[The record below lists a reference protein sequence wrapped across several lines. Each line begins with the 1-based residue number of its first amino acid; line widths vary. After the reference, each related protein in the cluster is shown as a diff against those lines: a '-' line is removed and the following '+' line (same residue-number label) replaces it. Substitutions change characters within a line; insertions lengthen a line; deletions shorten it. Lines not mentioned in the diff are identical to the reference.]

1 MKYLKIEYLKNHL
14 FCTERTDWLEYGIRN
29 RRKSHKQNRNW
40 PKHGINSCWL
50 ICAWEKRADWV
61 WKRYLRNKIKGIQ
74 HGQKRFW
81 NPKSSLHVL
90 TVAVIIH
97 PSFPLNRKTAAMNK
111 LPVLTAITVLL
122 SACQPSGNNQ
132 SADTPAGKAVS
143 APAEASSAGTSAAA
157 PAPVAAS
164 DVQAASVPQA
174 SGIPVVGTASAV
186 LYDKTQ
192 CVQGHPTY
200 CAKSNIRLPQTG
212 IAWLDTLLKQQ
223 LYEDFSA
230 EGQPA
235 VKSDAALRKLID
247 HLVAESADGL
257 KDYAAEKS
265 AINELYDNTDFSFQ
279 YQRGRLATFRLIH
292 DSYSGGAHNNYAESY
307 VTVDLEKRRVL
318 NIADIVAEGKM
329 GALDALLQKRYDE
342 FILADNQEYDGNN
355 GSALIRQHKETF
367 SKKAELTDSFELTA
381 DGLAFHYSPY
391 EIAPF
396 AAGVVKLTVA
406 PDELKGILRPE
417 YLP

>member
-1 MKYLKIEYLKNHL
+1 M
-14 FCTERTDWLEYGIRN
+14 N
-29 RRKSHKQNRNW
+29 R
-40 PKHGINSCWL
+40 
-50 ICAWEKRADWV
+50 
-61 WKRYLRNKIKGIQ
+61 
-74 HGQKRFW
+74 
-81 NPKSSLHVL
+81 
-90 TVAVIIH
+90 
-97 PSFPLNRKTAAMNK
+97 
-111 LPVLTAITVLL
+111 LPVLTAIALLL
-122 SACQPSGNNQ
+122 SACQPSGNSQ
-132 SADTPAGKAVS
+132 SADTPSGKAVS
-143 APAEASSAGTSAAA
+143 APAAASSAGTSAAA
-157 PAPVAAS
+157 SAPVAAS
-164 DVQAASVPQA
+164 VVQAASVPQA

-212 IAWLDTLLKQQ
+212 IAWLDDLLKQR

-235 VKSDAALRKLID
+235 VKPDAALRQLID
-247 HLVAESADGL
+247 RFMAESADRL
-257 KDYAAEKS
+257 ENYAAEKS
-265 AINELYDNTDFSFQ
+265 AINEFYDNTDFRFQ
-279 YQRGRLATFRLIH
+279 YQRGRLATFRMLH
-292 DSYSGGAHNNYAESY
+292 NSYTLSAHSNNAESY
-307 VTVDLEKRRVL
+307 ITVDLEKRRVL
-318 NIADIVAEGKM
+318 NIADIVAEGKLA
-329 GALDALLQKRYDE
+329 ALDTLLQKRYDE

-355 GSALIRQHKETF
+355 GAALIRQHKEIF
-367 SKKAELTDSFELTA
+367 SKKAELTDSFELTS

>member
-1 MKYLKIEYLKNHL
+1 M
-14 FCTERTDWLEYGIRN
+14 N
-29 RRKSHKQNRNW
+29 R
-40 PKHGINSCWL
+40 
-50 ICAWEKRADWV
+50 
-61 WKRYLRNKIKGIQ
+61 
-74 HGQKRFW
+74 
-81 NPKSSLHVL
+81 
-90 TVAVIIH
+90 
-97 PSFPLNRKTAAMNK
+97 
-111 LPVLTAITVLL
+111 LPVLTAIALLL
-122 SACQPSGNNQ
+122 SACQPSGNSQ

-143 APAEASSAGTSAAA
+143 APAAASSAGTSAAA

-164 DVQAASVPQA
+164 VVQAASVPQA
-174 SGIPVVGTASAV
+174 SGI
-186 LYDKTQ
+186 
-192 CVQGHPTY
+192 
-200 CAKSNIRLPQTG
+200 RLPQTG
-212 IAWLDTLLKQQ
+212 IAWLDALLKQQ

-318 NIADIVAEGKM
+318 NIADIVAEGKLA
-329 GALDALLQKRYDE
+329 ALDALLQKRYDE

-355 GSALIRQHKETF
+355 GAALIRQHKETF

-396 AAGVVKLTVA
+396 AAGVVKLTVT

>member
-1 MKYLKIEYLKNHL
+1 
-14 FCTERTDWLEYGIRN
+14 
-29 RRKSHKQNRNW
+29 
-40 PKHGINSCWL
+40 
-50 ICAWEKRADWV
+50 
-61 WKRYLRNKIKGIQ
+61 
-74 HGQKRFW
+74 
-81 NPKSSLHVL
+81 
-90 TVAVIIH
+90 
-97 PSFPLNRKTAAMNK
+97 MNK
-111 LPVLTAITVLL
+111 LPVLTAIAVLL
-122 SACQPSGNNQ
+122 SACQPSGNSQ
-132 SADTPAGKAVS
+132 SAATPAGKAAS
-143 APAEASSAGTSAAA
+143 APAMASSASTSAAA
-157 PAPVAAS
+157 SVPVAAS

-174 SGIPVVGTASAV
+174 SGIPVVGTASVV

-212 IAWLDTLLKQQ
+212 IAWLDVLLKQR

-247 HLVAESADGL
+247 HHVAESADGL
-257 KDYAAEKS
+257 KNYAAEKS

-329 GALDALLQKRYDE
+329 AALDALLQKRYDE
-342 FILADNQEYDGNN
+342 FILAGNKEYDGNN
-355 GSALIRQHKETF
+355 GSALIRQHKEIF

-381 DGLAFHYSPY
+381 DGQLVFHYGPY
-391 EIAPF
+391 EINSYSDYSEG
-396 AAGVVKLTVA
+396 AAKLTVA
-406 PDELKGILRPE
+406 PDKLKGILRPE

>member
-1 MKYLKIEYLKNHL
+1 MFGL
-14 FCTERTDWLEYGIRN
+14 
-29 RRKSHKQNRNW
+29 SHT
-40 PKHGINSCWL
+40 
-50 ICAWEKRADWV
+50 
-61 WKRYLRNKIKGIQ
+61 
-74 HGQKRFW
+74 
-81 NPKSSLHVL
+81 KSSLHVL
-90 TVAVIIH
+90 SAAVIIR
-97 PSFPLNRKTAAMNK
+97 PSFPFNRKAAAMNR
-111 LPVLTAITVLL
+111 LPVLTAIALL
-122 SACQPSGNNQ
+122 LAACQPSGNSQ
-132 SADTPAGKAVS
+132 SADTPAGKAAS
-143 APAEASSAGTSAAA
+143 APAAASAI
-157 PAPVAAS
+157 APVAAS
-164 DVQAASVPQA
+164 VMQAASAPQA
-174 SGIPVVGTASAV
+174 SNIPVVGTASTV

-192 CVQGHPTY
+192 CVQGHPNY

-212 IAWLDTLLKQQ
+212 IAWLDALLKQQ

-247 HLVAESADGL
+247 RIVAASAEEL

-318 NIADIVAEGKM
+318 KIADIVAEGKL
-329 GALDALLQKRYDE
+329 ATLDALLQERYDE
-342 FILADNQEYDGNN
+342 FILAGNKEYNGNN
-355 GSALIRQHKETF
+355 GAALIRQHKEIF

-381 DGLAFHYSPY
+381 DGQLVFHYGPY
-391 EIAPF
+391 DINSYSEYSEG
-396 AAGVVKLTVA
+396 AAKLTVA

>member
-1 MKYLKIEYLKNHL
+1 
-14 FCTERTDWLEYGIRN
+14 
-29 RRKSHKQNRNW
+29 
-40 PKHGINSCWL
+40 
-50 ICAWEKRADWV
+50 
-61 WKRYLRNKIKGIQ
+61 
-74 HGQKRFW
+74 
-81 NPKSSLHVL
+81 
-90 TVAVIIH
+90 
-97 PSFPLNRKTAAMNK
+97 MNK
-111 LPVLTAITVLL
+111 LPVLTVIALLL
-122 SACQPSGNNQ
+122 SACQPSGNSQ
-132 SADTPAGKAVS
+132 SAATPAGKAAS
-143 APAEASSAGTSAAA
+143 APAMASSAGISAAA
-157 PAPVAAS
+157 SVPVAAS

-174 SGIPVVGTASAV
+174 SGIPVVGTASVV

-212 IAWLDTLLKQQ
+212 IAWLDALLKQQ

-318 NIADIVAEGKM
+318 NIADIVAEGKLA
-329 GALDALLQKRYDE
+329 ALDALLQKRYDE
-342 FILADNQEYDGNN
+342 FILADNQEYNGNN
-355 GSALIRQHKETF
+355 GATLIRQHKEIF

-381 DGLAFHYSPY
+381 DGLVFHYSPY

-396 AAGVVKLTVA
+396 AAGVVKLTVT

>member
-1 MKYLKIEYLKNHL
+1 
-14 FCTERTDWLEYGIRN
+14 
-29 RRKSHKQNRNW
+29 
-40 PKHGINSCWL
+40 
-50 ICAWEKRADWV
+50 
-61 WKRYLRNKIKGIQ
+61 
-74 HGQKRFW
+74 
-81 NPKSSLHVL
+81 
-90 TVAVIIH
+90 
-97 PSFPLNRKTAAMNK
+97 MNK
-111 LPVLTAITVLL
+111 LPILTAIAVLL
-122 SACQPSGNNQ
+122 SACQPSGNSQ

-143 APAEASSAGTSAAA
+143 APAMASSDDTSAAA
-157 PAPVAAS
+157 SAS
-164 DVQAASVPQA
+164 VVQAASAPQA

-200 CAKSNIRLPQTG
+200 CAKSNIRLPQTD
-212 IAWLDTLLKQQ
+212 IAWLDALLKQQ

-279 YQRGRLATFRLIH
+279 YQRGRLATFRLFH
-292 DSYSGGAHNNYAESY
+292 NSYSGGAHNNYAESY
-307 VTVDLEKRRVL
+307 ITVDLEKRRVL
-318 NIADIVAEGKM
+318 KIADIVAEGKLA
-329 GALDALLQKRYDE
+329 ALDALLQEWYDA
-342 FILADNQEYDGNN
+342 FILENNEEYNGNN
-355 GSALIRQHKETF
+355 GAAVIRQHKEIF
-367 SKKAELTDSFELTA
+367 SKKAELTDSFELTT

-396 AAGVVKLTVA
+396 AAGVVKLTVT

>member
-1 MKYLKIEYLKNHL
+1 M
-14 FCTERTDWLEYGIRN
+14 
-29 RRKSHKQNRNW
+29 
-40 PKHGINSCWL
+40 
-50 ICAWEKRADWV
+50 
-61 WKRYLRNKIKGIQ
+61 
-74 HGQKRFW
+74 
-81 NPKSSLHVL
+81 
-90 TVAVIIH
+90 
-97 PSFPLNRKTAAMNK
+97 
-111 LPVLTAITVLL
+111 
-122 SACQPSGNNQ
+122 
-132 SADTPAGKAVS
+132 
-143 APAEASSAGTSAAA
+143 
-157 PAPVAAS
+157 
-164 DVQAASVPQA
+164 
-174 SGIPVVGTASAV
+174 VGTASAV

-212 IAWLDTLLKQQ
+212 IAWLDALLKQQ

-247 HLVAESADGL
+247 RLVAESADGL

-279 YQRGRLATFRLIH
+279 YQRGRLATFRLFH
-292 DSYSGGAHNNYAESY
+292 ASYTGGAHSNYAESY
-307 VTVDLEKRRVL
+307 ITVDLEKRRVL
-318 NIADIVAEGKM
+318 NIADIVAEGKLA
-329 GALDALLQKRYDE
+329 ALDALLQKRYDE
-342 FILADNQEYDGNN
+342 FILVNNQEYDGNN
-355 GSALIRQHKETF
+355 GATLIRQHKETF

>member
-1 MKYLKIEYLKNHL
+1 M
-14 FCTERTDWLEYGIRN
+14 N
-29 RRKSHKQNRNW
+29 R
-40 PKHGINSCWL
+40 
-50 ICAWEKRADWV
+50 
-61 WKRYLRNKIKGIQ
+61 
-74 HGQKRFW
+74 
-81 NPKSSLHVL
+81 
-90 TVAVIIH
+90 
-97 PSFPLNRKTAAMNK
+97 
-111 LPVLTAITVLL
+111 LPVLTVIALLL
-122 SACQPSGNNQ
+122 SACQPSGNSQ
-132 SADTPAGKAVS
+132 SAATPSGKAAS
-143 APAEASSAGTSAAA
+143 APAMASSAGTSAAA
-157 PAPVAAS
+157 SVPVAAS
-164 DVQAASVPQA
+164 DVQATSVPQA
-174 SGIPVVGTASAV
+174 SGIPVVGTASVV

-212 IAWLDTLLKQQ
+212 IAWLDALLKQQ

-279 YQRGRLATFRLIH
+279 YQRGRLATFRLFH
-292 DSYSGGAHNNYAESY
+292 ASYTGGAHSNYAESY
-307 VTVDLEKRRVL
+307 ITVDLEKRRVL

-329 GALDALLQKRYDE
+329 GALDALLQEWYDA
-342 FILADNQEYDGNN
+342 FILENNEEYNGNN
-355 GSALIRQHKETF
+355 GAAVIRQHKEIF
-367 SKKAELTDSFELTA
+367 SKKAELTDSFELTT

-396 AAGVVKLTVA
+396 AAGVVKLTVT

>member
-1 MKYLKIEYLKNHL
+1 M
-14 FCTERTDWLEYGIRN
+14 N
-29 RRKSHKQNRNW
+29 R
-40 PKHGINSCWL
+40 
-50 ICAWEKRADWV
+50 
-61 WKRYLRNKIKGIQ
+61 
-74 HGQKRFW
+74 
-81 NPKSSLHVL
+81 
-90 TVAVIIH
+90 
-97 PSFPLNRKTAAMNK
+97 
-111 LPVLTAITVLL
+111 LPVLTAIALLL
-122 SACQPSGNNQ
+122 SACQPSGNSQ
-132 SADTPAGKAVS
+132 SADTPAGKTAS
-143 APAEASSAGTSAAA
+143 APAAASSAGTSAVAS
-157 PAPVAAS
+157 APVAAS
-164 DVQAASVPQA
+164 VVQAASVPQA

-192 CVQGHPTY
+192 CVKGHPTY

-212 IAWLDTLLKQQ
+212 IAWLDALLKQQ

-247 HLVAESADGL
+247 RFVAESADGL
-257 KDYAAEKS
+257 KNYAAEKS

-279 YQRGRLATFRLIH
+279 HQRGRLATFRLIH

-307 VTVDLEKRRVL
+307 ITVDLEKRRVL
-318 NIADIVAEGKM
+318 NIADIVAEGKLA
-329 GALDALLQKRYDE
+329 ALDALLQQWYDA
-342 FILADNQEYDGNN
+342 FILENSEEYNGNN
-355 GSALIRQHKETF
+355 GAAVIRQHKEIF

-381 DGLAFHYSPY
+381 DGLVFHYSPY

-396 AAGVVKLTVA
+396 AAGVVKLTVT

>member
-1 MKYLKIEYLKNHL
+1 
-14 FCTERTDWLEYGIRN
+14 
-29 RRKSHKQNRNW
+29 
-40 PKHGINSCWL
+40 
-50 ICAWEKRADWV
+50 
-61 WKRYLRNKIKGIQ
+61 
-74 HGQKRFW
+74 
-81 NPKSSLHVL
+81 
-90 TVAVIIH
+90 
-97 PSFPLNRKTAAMNK
+97 MNK
-111 LPVLTAITVLL
+111 LPVLTAIALLL
-122 SACQPSGNNQ
+122 SACQPSGNSQ

-143 APAEASSAGTSAAA
+143 APAAASSAGTSAAA

-164 DVQAASVPQA
+164 VVQAASAPQA

-212 IAWLDTLLKQQ
+212 IAWLDALLKQQ

-318 NIADIVAEGKM
+318 NIADIVAEGKLA
-329 GALDALLQKRYDE
+329 ALDALLQKRYDE

-355 GSALIRQHKETF
+355 GAALIRQHKETF

-381 DGLAFHYSPY
+381 DGLVFHYSPY

-396 AAGVVKLTVA
+396 AAGTVKLTVA
-406 PDELKGILRPE
+406 PDELKGILRPK

>member
-1 MKYLKIEYLKNHL
+1 M
-14 FCTERTDWLEYGIRN
+14 N
-29 RRKSHKQNRNW
+29 R
-40 PKHGINSCWL
+40 
-50 ICAWEKRADWV
+50 
-61 WKRYLRNKIKGIQ
+61 
-74 HGQKRFW
+74 
-81 NPKSSLHVL
+81 
-90 TVAVIIH
+90 
-97 PSFPLNRKTAAMNK
+97 
-111 LPVLTAITVLL
+111 LPVLTVIALLL
-122 SACQPSGNNQ
+122 SACQPSGNSQ
-132 SADTPAGKAVS
+132 SAATPSGKAAS
-143 APAEASSAGTSAAA
+143 APAMASSAGTSAAA
-157 PAPVAAS
+157 SVPVAAS
-164 DVQAASVPQA
+164 DVQATSVPQA
-174 SGIPVVGTASAV
+174 SGIPVVGTASVV

-212 IAWLDTLLKQQ
+212 IAWLDALLKQQ

-279 YQRGRLATFRLIH
+279 YQRGRLATFRLFH

-307 VTVDLEKRRVL
+307 ITVDLEKRRML
-318 NIADIVAEGKM
+318 KIADIVAEGKLA
-329 GALDALLQKRYDE
+329 ALDALLQEWYDA
-342 FILADNQEYDGNN
+342 FILENNEEYNGNN
-355 GSALIRQHKETF
+355 GAAVIRQHKEIF
-367 SKKAELTDSFELTA
+367 SKKAELTDSFELTT
-381 DGLAFHYSPY
+381 DGLTFHYSPY

-396 AAGVVKLTVA
+396 AAGVVKLTVT
-406 PDELKGILRPE
+406 PDELKSILRPE